1 MVMRMRV
8 ALLVLLFALA
18 PAATA
23 GARGL
28 TLGVGDGVF
37 EGPDA
42 GAWLGRAEFSGAR
55 IVRLFVSWRTVAPN
69 RPADAELPTD
79 PAYRWDPVDTAVDAA
94 HARGLRVV
102 IAFSSAPPW
111 AEGPGRSRAAEP
123 GSWKPAV
130 SAVGDFAAAVARRY
144 AGQAQYVQL
153 WNEPN
158 LDTYLAPQW
167 VKRGGHY
174 RSFAPGRYRAMLN
187 AAYPR
192 VHAAGMRLVTAGTA
206 PFGDPGR
213 GGRRIMPVRFWRAVL
228 SKQALFDVLAHHP
241 YGVGGPGRKA
251 LNADDVAVPDIHKL
265 VAVVK
270 AARRA
275 GHVTASAARRF
286 WVTEISWD
294 SSPPDPDG
302 VPARKHARWLAD
314 AFHILWRQGVET
326 IVWFQI
332 RDQAPDPD
340 YASTNQS
347 GLYLRSGRP
356 KLAQRAFA
364 FPLTCR
370 RAGARVR
377 VWMRA
382 PHRGRVAV
390 ERRGK
395 VLRRVRVPASR
406 IVRTSVPAS
415 GPVRAVA
422 GGDSSLSCR
431 G

>member
-1 MVMRMRV
+1 VDRAV
-8 ALLVLLFALA
+8 S
-18 PAATA
+18 AA
-23 GARGL
+23 
-28 TLGVGDGVF
+28 
-37 EGPDA
+37 
-42 GAWLGRAEFSGAR
+42 
-55 IVRLFVSWRTVAPN
+55 
-69 RPADAELPTD
+69 
-79 PAYRWDPVDTAVDAA
+79 YA
-94 HARGLRVV
+94 HGLRVLL
-102 IAFSSAPPW
+102 AFSAAPAW
-111 AEGPGRSRAAEP
+111 AEGSGRPRAVTPGA
-123 GSWKPAV
+123 WKPAT
-130 SAVGDFAAAVARRY
+130 SAVGDFAAALARRY
-144 AGQAQYVQL
+144 AGRAQYVQL

-167 VKRGGHY
+167 VRRGGGY
-174 RSFAPGRYRAMLN
+174 RPFAPVRYRAMLN

-192 VHAAGMRLVTAGTA
+192 VHASGMKLVTAGTG

-228 SKQALFDVLAHHP
+228 AKQARFDVLAHHP
-241 YGVGGPGRKA
+241 YGVGGPRRKA

-265 VAVVK
+265 IAVVR

-275 GHVTASAARRF
+275 GRVTASAARRF

-302 VPARKHARWLAD
+302 VPARRHARWLAD

-406 IVRTSVPAS
+406 IVRTSVPAP